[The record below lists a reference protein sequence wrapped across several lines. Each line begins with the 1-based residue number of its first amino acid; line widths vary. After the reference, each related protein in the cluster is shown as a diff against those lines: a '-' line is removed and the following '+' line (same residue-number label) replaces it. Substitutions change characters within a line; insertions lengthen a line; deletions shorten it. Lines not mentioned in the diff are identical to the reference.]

1 MKKKLFTRN
10 FTLLLLGQASSLV
23 GNYTLRFALSMLVLE
38 ETGSASVFGGI
49 LAVSMVPTI
58 LLSPLGG
65 VLADRANRR
74 NIMVALD
81 VLSGTAVLGAC
92 LLFPWGNRLFLTGTL
107 LVALSILGA
116 FESPTVQACVPQ
128 MLEESLLLK
137 GNAAVNQISAAA
149 SLVTPFLGSV
159 LYTVLGIQPVLAGAA
174 ACFFLTAALES
185 LFCLEHCPSPRKE
198 PLSAILKND
207 LSQSVRFLL
216 REEPDLVRLLLL
228 AALASLF
235 AAGTAVVG
243 LPYLVRTTLGLSAQ
257 HYGAAESAMG
267 VAAILGGVLVALLG
281 DRLGP
286 ERLSAVFVGIGLCLA
301 PCGMVFLLSAS
312 AVVRYGVLVALFC
325 SWLYDAGIFVFCGA
339 CGALFASGLLE
350 SAALESW
357 LRIVIL
363 LAVFV
368 AVGFLALKFVRPVM
382 ILATGFSGA
391 SSILSSL
398 LLMGVAIPA
407 GLVQLAVML
416 VLAAVGIGVQ
426 FATTR

>member
-1 MKKKLFTRN
+1 MKPRLFTRN

-92 LLFPWGNRLFLTGTL
+92 LLFPWGNRLLLTGAL

-185 LFCLEHCPSPRKE
+185 LFRLEYHPSPRKE
-198 PLSAILKND
+198 PLSAILKSD

-235 AAGTAVVG
+235 AAGTAVV
-243 LPYLVRTTLGLSAQ
+243 PARHEQ
-257 HYGAAESAMG
+257 
-267 VAAILGGVLVALLG
+267 
-281 DRLGP
+281 
-286 ERLSAVFVGIGLCLA
+286 
-301 PCGMVFLLSAS
+301 
-312 AVVRYGVLVALFC
+312 
-325 SWLYDAGIFVFCGA
+325 
-339 CGALFASGLLE
+339 
-350 SAALESW
+350 
-357 LRIVIL
+357 
-363 LAVFV
+363 
-368 AVGFLALKFVRPVM
+368 
-382 ILATGFSGA
+382 TGKRHNS
-391 SSILSSL
+391 
-398 LLMGVAIPA
+398 
-407 GLVQLAVML
+407 
-416 VLAAVGIGVQ
+416 
-426 FATTR
+426 

>member
-1 MKKKLFTRN
+1 MKPRLFTRN

-23 GNYTLRFALSMLVLE
+23 GNYTLRFALSMFVLE

-92 LLFPWGNRLFLTGTL
+92 LLFPWGNRLLLTGAL

-198 PLSAILKND
+198 PLSAILKSD
-207 LSQSVRFLL
+207 LSQSTRFLL

-301 PCGMVFLLSAS
+301 PCGMVFLLPAS

-325 SWLYDAGIFVFCGA
+325 LLQLGCSLFSTTAISVIQARTPEGLMGKVMSWVFTLSLCAQPLGQLLY
-339 CGALFASGLLE
+339 GALFDWFSQAVQWVLLPTSLAICALGLASRGFF
-350 SAALESW
+350 
-357 LRIVIL
+357 RR
-363 LAVFV
+363 LA
-368 AVGFLALKFVRPVM
+368 K
-382 ILATGFSGA
+382 
-391 SSILSSL
+391 
-398 LLMGVAIPA
+398 PA
-407 GLVQLAVML
+407 PL
-416 VLAAVGIGVQ
+416 
-426 FATTR
+426 